1 MEFGACGTDFALLWG
16 NLEVLAAPWDV
27 KAGSPV
33 LELLGK
39 GVQDG
44 GRHTNPQA
52 CHAKHP
58 LPPKHRCHIIWG
70 FCLADIPTGAPASH
84 SITAQADGPG
94 DPGST

>member
-44 GRHTNPQA
+44 GRHTNPR
-52 CHAKHP
+52 HAMP
-58 LPPKHRCHIIWG
+58 STPFPP
-70 FCLADIPTGAPASH
+70 
-84 SITAQADGPG
+84 
-94 DPGST
+94 STDVT